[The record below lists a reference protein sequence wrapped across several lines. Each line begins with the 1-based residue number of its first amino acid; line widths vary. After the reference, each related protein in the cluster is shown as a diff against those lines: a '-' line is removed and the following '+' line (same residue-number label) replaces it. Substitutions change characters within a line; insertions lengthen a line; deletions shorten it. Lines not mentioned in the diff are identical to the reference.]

1 MVTLLMVTDLLS
13 GYVQPIM
20 GPQHLLI
27 DIEGHKVFFHVGIQ
41 DRQLVV
47 IRGIHYFDAHRLQ
60 PDLLATLDRQFDPG
74 SMKLASPEGA
84 GDTVNDPSSDEE
96 AASTDD
102 ESDPEDPIVAWCP
115 PIPDAAEDPSE
126 DEIVSAADK
135 LAILITNVQPNGN
148 PFCIPE
154 NLGIL
159 PPLWLQARLTLSLT
173 AIQEKFA
180 RILLSVACE
189 LWLRGQIASVED
201 VLLQTARAL
210 TIRLAEKLA

>member
-1 MVTLLMVTDLLS
+1 M
-13 GYVQPIM
+13 
-20 GPQHLLI
+20 
-27 DIEGHKVFFHVGIQ
+27 GIQ

-47 IRGIHYFDAHRLQ
+47 IPGIHYFDAHRLQ
-60 PDLLATLDRQFDPG
+60 PDLLATLDRQFDPE

-84 GDTVNDPSSDEE
+84 GDTVNDLSSDEE

-102 ESDPEDPIVAWCP
+102 DSDPEDPTVAWCP

-126 DEIVSAADK
+126 DEIVSAAEK

-159 PPLWLQARLTLSLT
+159 PPL
-173 AIQEKFA
+173 
-180 RILLSVACE
+180 
-189 LWLRGQIASVED
+189 
-201 VLLQTARAL
+201 
-210 TIRLAEKLA
+210 